1 MNAKDPIVFVPPGE
15 SRLGG
20 GDIVISLTPEHS
32 QKLGMEV
39 DTLADWF
46 HSALWALATLR
57 TVNPAERTVPKSNWH
72 TMINDVDRRLL
83 PRLEGVRDALLRA
96 YDSSGCSVG
105 DLALAMDVPRS
116 TAQYRRDVLRRS
128 HKSRWEDWAVFGSP
142 EHGDDETAQ
151 DDRDGQ

>member
-1 MNAKDPIVFVPPGE
+1 MNSKDPIAFVPSNE

-20 GDIVISLTPEHS
+20 GDIVISLTPEQS

-39 DTLADWF
+39 SMLADWF
-46 HSALWALATLR
+46 HSVLWAMATLR
-57 TVNPAERTVPKSNWH
+57 TVNPAEGTVSANSWH
-72 TMINDVDRRLL
+72 TMINDVDHRLL
-83 PRLEGVRDALLRA
+83 PRLEGVRDALIRA
-96 YDSSGCSVG
+96 HDTSGGSVG

-128 HKSRWEDWAVFGSP
+128 QKSTWEDWAVFGGP
-142 EHGDDETAQ
+142 QRGGETPQ